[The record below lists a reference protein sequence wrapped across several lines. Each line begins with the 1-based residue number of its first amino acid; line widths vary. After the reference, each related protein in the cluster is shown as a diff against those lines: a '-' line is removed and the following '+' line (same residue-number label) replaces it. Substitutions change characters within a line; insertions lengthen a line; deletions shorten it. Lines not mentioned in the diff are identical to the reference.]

1 MQAGLASVARNAI
14 YSIPHCNSMSVFT
27 HQLTQLCNLRF
38 NVLPSRACASAS
50 PSLAMC
56 PGQLGDQK
64 TSLEYRPLGDL
75 EIRLVS
81 FKRDQGGSSPFEL
94 QLEHFEC
101 LKAPSY
107 IALSY
112 VWGNPDNSHPVN
124 VNSRDFNVTRNLYEA
139 LLHIYELSS
148 IFEEGLSRQSESGH
162 ADLFLWVDALCINQ
176 RDIDEKSKQVP
187 RMTEIFSSAYTVLI
201 WLGSF
206 DKLGRKILGIEL
218 LLHVLESMSP
228 LDEFPKPTLTFV
240 LSPEPRDPGDAAIRL
255 LETYMEI
262 MRNDWFRRG
271 WVVQEYAL
279 SRQKPCALL
288 GNALFSFQ
296 SLNPLGSVLSQLL
309 LERQGDL
316 LKDWADSLGLN
327 PEILNQFAFGP
338 TCMRDMI
345 ASREFQEKSLAYQL
359 LSIIMN
365 QCPKLTAVPH
375 DKIYGLLG
383 MVNLAQLPAQL
394 TPNYRLSYGQVSK
407 DYTRFIIEDTKDLR
421 ILMFLG
427 EALDGQP
434 SWVNGFH
441 LDTPWHI
448 EPAVR
453 HTGFFSSNGESLVVE
468 GIRCG
473 KILSFFSGG
482 KDMTGA
488 RMQQFYDTI
497 LSTAAEIRQ
506 QPLSDTWEEWFGEFV
521 DYVCRVPGD
530 HANRYRSVSDF
541 LANALPGYSNGPSED
556 SGGSYALK
564 LFSLCE
570 FALVDD
576 GNVVRCERRQQQGP
590 VGEHQVW
597 AFKGSTN
604 LSIVHHE
611 SYNEYLYHGWLS
623 KADVVLDE
631 EFFSSYEVEELTL
644 I

>member
-1 MQAGLASVARNAI
+1 MR
-14 YSIPHCNSMSVFT
+14 
-27 HQLTQLCNLRF
+27 
-38 NVLPSRACASAS
+38 
-50 PSLAMC
+50 
-56 PGQLGDQK
+56 PGQMEDQE
-64 TSLEYRPLGDL
+64 TSLEYRPLGDS

-81 FKRDQGGSSPFEL
+81 FKKGQGSSCPFEL
-94 QLEHFEC
+94 QLDHFDSP
-101 LKAPSY
+101 KAPSY

-112 VWGNPDNSHPVN
+112 VWGDPNNSHSVN
-124 VNSRDFNVTRNLYEA
+124 VNSRNFNVTQNLYEA
-139 LLHIYELSS
+139 LLHIHELSS
-148 IFEEGLSRQSESGH
+148 IFEEGLSRRSESGL

-176 RDIDEKSKQVP
+176 REIDERSKQVP
-187 RMTEIFSSAYTVLI
+187 KMTGIFSSAYTVLI
-201 WLGSF
+201 WLGPF
-206 DKLGRKILGIEL
+206 EKLGRRILGVEL

-255 LETYMEI
+255 LETYMDI

-279 SRQKPCALL
+279 SQRKPCALL

-309 LERQGDL
+309 LERQGDW

-327 PEILNQFAFGP
+327 PEILNHFAFGP
-338 TCMRDMI
+338 TCMRDLI
-345 ASREFQEKSLAYQL
+345 ATREFREMSLANQL

-394 TPNYRLSYGQVSK
+394 TPNYRLSYGQVCK
-407 DYTRFIIEDTKDLR
+407 DYTRFIIENTKDLR
-421 ILMFLG
+421 MLMFIG
-427 EALDGQP
+427 NPVVGQP

-453 HTGFFSSNGESLVVE
+453 HTGFFSSDGESLVVE
-468 GIRCG
+468 GVRYG
-473 KILSFFSGG
+473 KILSFFSGD
-482 KDMTGA
+482 KDVTGEQ
-488 RMQQFYDTI
+488 MQQFNDTI

-506 QPLSDTWEEWFGEFV
+506 QPLADIWEEWFGQFV
-521 DYVCRVPGD
+521 DWVCRVPGD
-530 HANRYRSVSDF
+530 HANRYQSVSDF
-541 LANALPGYSNGPSED
+541 LANALPDYSNGPSED
-556 SGGSYALK
+556 SNGSFALK

-576 GNVVRCERRQQQGP
+576 GKVMRCQRRQQQGP
-590 VGEHQVW
+590 VEEYQVW

-604 LSIVHHE
+604 LSIVHQE
-611 SYNEYLYHGWLS
+611 RYDEYRYHGWLS
-623 KADVVLDE
+623 KADIVLDE
-631 EFFSSYEVEELTL
+631 EFLSRYEVEQITL
-644 I
+644 V

>member
-1 MQAGLASVARNAI
+1 MR
-14 YSIPHCNSMSVFT
+14 
-27 HQLTQLCNLRF
+27 
-38 NVLPSRACASAS
+38 
-50 PSLAMC
+50 
-56 PGQLGDQK
+56 PGQMEDQK
-64 TSLEYRPLGDL
+64 TSLEYRPLRDS

-81 FKRDQGGSSPFEL
+81 FKKDQGGPSPFEL
-94 QLEHFEC
+94 QLEHFESP
-101 LKAPSY
+101 KAPSY

-112 VWGNPDNSHPVN
+112 VWGDPNNLHPVD
-124 VNSRDFNVTRNLYEA
+124 VNSRDFNVTQNLYEA
-139 LLHIYELSS
+139 LLHIHELSS
-148 IFEEGLSRQSESGH
+148 IFEEGLSRRSESGQ
-162 ADLFLWVDALCINQ
+162 ADLFLWIDALCINQ

-187 RMTEIFSSAYTVLI
+187 KMTEIFSSAYTVLI
-201 WLGSF
+201 WLGPF
-206 DKLGRKILGIEL
+206 EKLGRKILGIEL

-228 LDEFPKPTLTFV
+228 LDEFPKPALTFV

-279 SRQKPCALL
+279 SQQKPCALL

-338 TCMRDMI
+338 KCMRDMI
-345 ASREFQEKSLAYQL
+345 ASREFQEKSLANQL

-365 QCPKLTAVPH
+365 QCPKLTAVSH

-383 MVNLAQLPAQL
+383 MVDLAQLPAQL
-394 TPNYRLSYGQVSK
+394 TPNYRLSYGQVCK

-421 ILMFLG
+421 ILMFIG
-427 EALDGQP
+427 HALDGQP

-453 HTGFFSSNGESLVVE
+453 HTGFFSSDGESLVVE
-468 GIRCG
+468 GVRYG

-482 KDMTGA
+482 KDMTGE

-506 QPLSDTWEEWFGEFV
+506 QPLADTWEEWFGEFV

-530 HANRYRSVSDF
+530 HATRYQSVSDF
-541 LANALPGYSNGPSED
+541 LANALPSYSNDPSED
-556 SGGSYALK
+556 SNGSFALK

-576 GNVVRCERRQQQGP
+576 GKVVRCERRQQQGP
-590 VGEHQVW
+590 VGEYQVW

-604 LSIVHHE
+604 LSIVHQE
-611 SYNEYLYHGWLS
+611 RYDEYRYHGWLS

-631 EFFSSYEVEELTL
+631 GFFSSYEVERIAL

>member
-1 MQAGLASVARNAI
+1 M
-14 YSIPHCNSMSVFT
+14 H
-27 HQLTQLCNLRF
+27 
-38 NVLPSRACASAS
+38 
-50 PSLAMC
+50 
-56 PGQLGDQK
+56 PGQMEDQE
-64 TSLEYRPLGDL
+64 TSLEYRPLRDF

-81 FKRDQGGSSPFEL
+81 FKKGQGDSSPFEL
-94 QLEHFEC
+94 QLDHFEAP
-101 LKAPSY
+101 KAPSY

-112 VWGNPDNSHPVN
+112 VWGDPKNSHPVN
-124 VNSRDFNVTRNLYEA
+124 VNSRNFNVTQNLYEA

-148 IFEEGLSRQSESGH
+148 IFEEGLSRRSESGQ

-187 RMTEIFSSAYTVLI
+187 KMTGIFSSAYTVLI

-206 DKLGRKILGIEL
+206 EKLGRKILGIEL

-228 LDEFPKPTLTFV
+228 LDEFPRPTLTFV
-240 LSPEPRDPGDAAIRL
+240 LSPGPRDPGDAAIRL

-279 SRQKPCALL
+279 SQQKPCALL

-327 PEILNQFAFGP
+327 PGILNQFAFGP
-338 TCMRDMI
+338 TCMRDLI
-345 ASREFQEKSLAYQL
+345 ASRNFQEKSLANQL

-365 QCPKLTAVPH
+365 QCPKVTAVSH

-394 TPNYRLSYGQVSK
+394 TPNYRLSYGQVCK
-407 DYTRFIIEDTKDLR
+407 DYTRFIIENTKDLR
-421 ILMFLG
+421 MLMFIG
-427 EALDGQP
+427 NPVDGQP

-441 LDTPWHI
+441 LDTPWHV
-448 EPAVR
+448 EPAVC
-453 HTGFFSSNGESLVVE
+453 HDGFFSSDGESLVVE
-468 GIRCG
+468 GVRYG

-482 KDMTGA
+482 KDMTGE
-488 RMQQFYDTI
+488 RMQQFHDTI

-506 QPLSDTWEEWFGEFV
+506 QPPADAWEEWFGQFV

-530 HANRYRSVSDF
+530 HANRYQSVSDF
-541 LANALPGYSNGPSED
+541 LANALPVCSNGLSED
-556 SGGSYALK
+556 SNGSYALK

-576 GNVVRCERRQQQGP
+576 GKVVRCERRQQQGP
-590 VGEHQVW
+590 VGEYQVW

-604 LSIVHHE
+604 LSIVHQE
-611 SYNEYLYHGWLS
+611 TYDQYRYHGWLS

-631 EFFSSYEVEELTL
+631 EFFSRYEVEQITL